1 VPVRLALGDD
11 SVDAIRA
18 KLDRV
23 AADLDAWEGVGRA
36 VAFA

>member
-1 VPVRLALGDD
+1 LGDD

-18 KLDRV
+18 KLDRWLLTWTPGT
-23 AADLDAWEGVGRA
+23 ASRRA